1 MNVLWDAGTSIG
13 RVAPPKLEEPIL
25 LATFNMPSQFY
36 IRLRRT
42 RQLDASA
49 RATIVELCTAAH
61 QADFS
66 HLFYDLPA
74 DGLHFIAFFDEQI
87 VSHAVVTTRWVQPER
102 RPILRAAY
110 VDTVA
115 TLPAYQRRG
124 YGRAV
129 MRELTANISAYDLAC
144 LKADRTAFF
153 EQLGWER
160 WRGPRAGRSGPELIP
175 TPDQQNIMILRL
187 ARTPPLDLDRRLA
200 IETQAGRI
208 W

>member
-1 MNVLWDAGTSIG
+1 
-13 RVAPPKLEEPIL
+13 
-25 LATFNMPSQFY
+25 MPSRFY

-42 RQLDASA
+42 RQLDAIV

-66 HLFYDLPA
+66 HLFYYLPA
-74 DGLHFIAFFDEQI
+74 DGLHFIAYFDEQI

-102 RPILRAAY
+102 RPTLRAAY

-129 MRELTANISAYDLAC
+129 MRELAANISTYDIAC
-144 LKADRTAFF
+144 LKTVRTAFF

-160 WRGPRAGRSGPELIP
+160 WRGPRAGRSGPEMIP

-187 ARTPPLDLDRRLA
+187 VRTPPLDLDRSLT

>member
-1 MNVLWDAGTSIG
+1 
-13 RVAPPKLEEPIL
+13 
-25 LATFNMPSQFY
+25 MPSRFH
-36 IRLRRT
+36 IRIRHT
-42 RQLDASA
+42 RQLDAVA

-66 HLFYDLPA
+66 RLFYYLPA
-74 DGLHFIAFFDEQI
+74 DGLHFIAYSDEQI
-87 VSHAVVTTRWVQPER
+87 VSHAVVTTRWVQPEW
-102 RPILRAAY
+102 RPVLRTAY
-110 VDTVA
+110 VDSIA

-129 MRELTANISAYDLAC
+129 MRELTANISAYDIAC
-144 LKADRTAFF
+144 LKTDHTDFF
-153 EQLGWER
+153 ERLGWER
-160 WRGPRAGRSGPELIP
+160 WRGPRAGRSGNDLAP

-187 ARTPPLDLDRRLA
+187 VRTPSLDLDRELT

>member
-1 MNVLWDAGTSIG
+1 
-13 RVAPPKLEEPIL
+13 
-25 LATFNMPSQFY
+25 MPSRFY

-42 RQLDASA
+42 RQLDAIA

-74 DGLHFIAFFDEQI
+74 DGLHFIAYFDEQI

-102 RPILRAAY
+102 RPTLRTAY

-124 YGRAV
+124 YASAV
-129 MRELTANISAYDLAC
+129 MLELTANLSTYDIAC
-144 LKADRTAFF
+144 LKTDRMDFF
-153 EQLGWER
+153 ERLGWQR
-160 WRGPRAGRSGPELIP
+160 WRGPRAGRSGHELIP

-187 ARTPPLDLDRRLA
+187 AKTPPLDLDRRLT
-200 IETQAGRI
+200 IETRAGQF